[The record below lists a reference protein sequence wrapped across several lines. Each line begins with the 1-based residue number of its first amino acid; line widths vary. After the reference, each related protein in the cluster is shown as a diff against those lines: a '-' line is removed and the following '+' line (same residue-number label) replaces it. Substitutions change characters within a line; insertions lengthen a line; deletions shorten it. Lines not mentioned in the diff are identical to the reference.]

1 MNGIEANDLSLA
13 YDGDMVINQLSAT
26 VRMGDITTLVGPNGC
41 GKSTLLKGMA
51 RLLRPRGGVVL
62 LDGHSIHTMPT
73 RQLARQL
80 GILSQSPT
88 APEGLTVYE
97 LVSQG
102 RFPHQGFF
110 RQWTAE
116 DEEKTREAIAAT
128 NIVHLA
134 DRPLDTLS
142 GGQRQRAWIAM
153 TIAQDTSILLLD
165 EPTTHLDIGHQLEV
179 MELIE
184 RLNRQRKMTILL
196 VLHDLNQAARYSKR
210 LIVLDRGQ
218 IVADGA
224 PGEVLTEQMVAR
236 VFRVKASILVDPE
249 SAAPYC
255 LPYATIGGDNPS
267 RL

>member
-1 MNGIEANDLSLA
+1 
-13 YDGDMVINQLSAT
+13 
-26 VRMGDITTLVGPNGC
+26 
-41 GKSTLLKGMA
+41 
-51 RLLRPRGGVVL
+51 
-62 LDGHSIHTMPT
+62 
-73 RQLARQL
+73 
-80 GILSQSPT
+80 
-88 APEGLTVYE
+88 
-97 LVSQG
+97 
-102 RFPHQGFF
+102 
-110 RQWTAE
+110 
-116 DEEKTREAIAAT
+116 
-128 NIVHLA
+128 
-134 DRPLDTLS
+134 
-142 GGQRQRAWIAM
+142 M